1 MSVALWSRS
10 GTIISTKGGPGDFPV
25 EAAFEL
31 GLEDWGEFRQWKAGF
46 EEKALK
52 TFYPDE

>member
-1 MSVALWSRS
+1 M
-10 GTIISTKGGPGDFPV
+10 KGGPGDFPV

-31 GLEDWGEFRQWKAGF
+31 GLEGWGEFGQWKAGF